1 MNGDNTVWND
11 DGTYTSSKVVYDG
24 GIKLSDAGLGK
35 TPPPTYLHERQE
47 YTFKVEGLDLS
58 TFETLGV
65 RATSTSTAGG
75 SIKWVDSGPEDVPVD
90 TGHAGDLLWEE
101 NFDNYAIQQDHGSWG
116 VVDLTSR
123 GQMDGH
129 AWAVSDG
136 NGGWNAVTGEVVKG
150 EAFPGSIDS
159 TSGDFWLDTQNSP
172 GGINIA
178 NWFHDDTGGKFQ
190 FSMDIGTH
198 DFGTGNMQE
207 TNPNASLDLK
217 IDGQVIHTFKF
228 ADFPV
233 NDVMKHYDL
242 VVDVGNGDVA
252 GNHLIELVDT
262 TPSTNDFVGFA
273 VDTLQVHDW
282 LV

>member
-1 MNGDNTVWND
+1 M
-11 DGTYTSSKVVYDG
+11 
-24 GIKLSDAGLGK
+24 I
-35 TPPPTYLHERQE
+35 
-47 YTFKVEGLDLS
+47 
-58 TFETLGV
+58 
-65 RATSTSTAGG
+65 
-75 SIKWVDSGPEDVPVD
+75 
-90 TGHAGDLLWEE
+90 
-101 NFDNYAIQQDHGSWG
+101 
-116 VVDLTSR
+116 
-123 GQMDGH
+123 
-129 AWAVSDG
+129 
-136 NGGWNAVTGEVVKG
+136 
-150 EAFPGSIDS
+150 
-159 TSGDFWLDTQNSP
+159 
-172 GGINIA
+172 
-178 NWFHDDTGGKFQ
+178 
-190 FSMDIGTH
+190 
-198 DFGTGNMQE
+198 FGTGNMQE